1 MNQTEQILGTECY
14 KITKIIA
21 LPVIVQ
27 MCTVGQYSQ
36 RSLRVSAHS
45 W

>member
-1 MNQTEQILGTECY
+1 MNQKEKILGSECY

-21 LPVIVQ
+21 LQVIVQ

-36 RSLRVSAHS
+36 SSLHVSAHS